1 VSKYEGWSLWPPHH
15 LFPLAQQEANG
26 MKYTYS
32 PDEDKEQEEPRH
44 EPGTSVEA
52 SLGIRQNIGG
62 LLTYVVGWAT
72 MTAFLFIEK
81 ENSCVRLRAAE
92 PVAVFVPLSIASIV
106 APFVPFV
113 GGFLTTVLGIT
124 KVCLWLFFMFQTFIG
139 ARYQIP
145 IAGNW
150 TGTQIKGTFLKS
162 F

>member
-1 VSKYEGWSLWPPHH
+1 MNPAPVLKLVLELGRT
-15 LFPLAQQEANG
+15 LAG
-26 MKYTYS
+26 CS
-32 PDEDKEQEEPRH
+32 P
-44 EPGTSVEA
+44 
-52 SLGIRQNIGG
+52 N
-62 LLTYVVGWAT
+62 VVGWAT